1 MNAFKRLLLKIRLAR
16 RARREKISPQS
27 QMIGLTGRT
36 ETSLDPEG
44 MIFVRNELWPAR
56 SALNIQA
63 GQAVRVNGIDGLVL
77 TVEAQ

>member
-1 MNAFKRLLLKIRLAR
+1 MNAFKSLLLMIRLAR
-16 RARREKISPQS
+16 RARHEKISPQS
-27 QMIGLTGRT
+27 QMIGLTGRAQ
-36 ETSLDPEG
+36 TSLDPEG

-56 SALNIQA
+56 SVFNIQA